1 MNTATESK
9 ESKTIHIRKGEEKDI
24 PRMLELLL
32 QVCTVHHKGRPDL
45 FRAGARKYEAED
57 LAKMLADPRL
67 PILVA
72 ADENDRLC
80 GYAFC
85 VLQEHKG
92 NAALCDIKTLYIDDL
107 CVDEAMRGQ
116 HIGSALYRATVELA
130 KSIGCHNLTLNAWS
144 CNESAVRFYEAMGL
158 KVQKYGMET
167 IL

>member
-1 MNTATESK
+1 MKTDAENKINE
-9 ESKTIHIRKGEEKDI
+9 TIHVRKGEKKDI

-32 QVCTVHHKGRPDL
+32 QVCAVHHKGRPDL

-57 LAKMLADPRL
+57 LAKMLADPTH

-92 NAALCDIKTLYIDDL
+92 ESALCDITTLYIDDL
-107 CVDEAMRGQ
+107 CVDEAMRGK
-116 HIGSALYRATVELA
+116 HIGSALYHATVELA
-130 KSIGCHNLTLNAWS
+130 KSLGCHNLTLNAWS

-158 KVQKYGMET
+158 TVQKYGMET